1 MIFAAHSHHYQRTIT
16 SHDTSRSRHEPCK
29 RSPTLVQK
37 WFESK
42 VMNNVRVEGLGTLLG
57 YPVVMFLR
65 DTNVLVNAQNLDRD
79 HAANQVVEQG
89 LQHQAHVPTASSL
102 SVNESRPRSGQS
114 TPTPSH
120 EPFSYHKCI
129 SRTQAVRPSTG
140 PRGTLP
146 FRTTRGRRPPLL
158 RLLLALLE
166 TVIRPLVLLL
176 VELKGD

>member
-1 MIFAAHSHHYQRTIT
+1 MDDLHRAQPPLPTNNHQPRVAA
-16 SHDTSRSRHEPCK
+16 SRHEPCK
-29 RSPTLVQK
+29 RSPTLAQK

-42 VMNNVRVEGLGTLLG
+42 VTNYVEVEGLGILLV
-57 YPVVMFLR
+57 PVMFLR
-65 DTNVLVNAQNLDRD
+65 DTNVLVNAQDLDRD

-89 LQHQAHVPTASSL
+89 LQHQAHVPTASL
-102 SVNESRPRSGQS
+102 LFVNESRPRSGQS

-146 FRTTRGRRPPLL
+146 FRTTRGKAATAAFNCCSPYS
-158 RLLLALLE
+158 
-166 TVIRPLVLLL
+166 
-176 VELKGD
+176 KQ